1 VKRREQDAFRS
12 EYPVASSNATK
23 ESATM
28 GQARGP
34 LSDIRVIELG
44 HIVAGPSGGMIL
56 ADLGADVVKVE
67 EPRLGDQARGM
78 PNGGAAFYAY
88 NRNKRSL
95 ALDLKSEGG
104 REVFRRLVGVTD
116 VVLDNYAPGVLDR
129 LGIGYDWAAGINPR
143 VIYCSIKGFLP
154 GPYGDRPSLDE
165 LAQMMGGL
173 AYMTG
178 PAGQPL
184 RAGASVIDI
193 AAATYGVVAT
203 LAALH
208 ARDQTGR
215 GQLIRSGLFESAVFL
230 LSQHV
235 SQASLTGQAP
245 VPIPARGMGSRLG
258 WAVYRLFT
266 TSDDRQVFIAVTSNG
281 HWARFCAEFGLDD
294 LGRDPALNTNA
305 KRSANRA
312 RIIPRI
318 EEIVRGLTAAELVER
333 LERIQVPFAPLNT
346 PFDVLSDE
354 HLNEGGRLLGVR
366 GAQGQTVRV
375 PALPVDG
382 AGLPMGVRRDPP
394 ALGQHTT
401 EILTELGFADRD
413 IAELLEAH
421 VAAEGGPTLFAL
433 GPTDERS

>member
-1 VKRREQDAFRS
+1 MEH
-12 EYPVASSNATK
+12 
-23 ESATM
+23 
-28 GQARGP
+28 GHGP
-34 LSDIRVIELG
+34 LTDIRVVELG

-95 ALDLKSEGG
+95 ALDLKSEQG
-104 REVFRRLVGVTD
+104 REVFRRLVADAD

-129 LGIGYDWAAGINPR
+129 LGVGYAWGSDVNPR
-143 VIYCSIKGFLP
+143 VIYCAIKGYLP
-154 GPYGDRPSLDE
+154 GPYGNRPSLDE

-215 GQLIRSGLFESAVFL
+215 GQHITSGLFESAVFL

-235 SQASLTGQAP
+235 SQASLTGVAP

-266 TSDDRQVFIAVTSNG
+266 TRDDRRVFIAVTSNA
-281 HWARFCAEFGLDD
+281 HWSRFCAEFGMDD
-294 LGRDPALNTNA
+294 LGQDPTLNTNA
-305 KRSANRA
+305 RRSANRA

-318 EEIVRGLTAAELVER
+318 EEIVSQITADELVER
-333 LERIQVPFAPLNT
+333 LERIHVPFAPLNT
-346 PFDVLSDE
+346 PLDVLSDE
-354 HLNEGGRLLGVR
+354 HLNAAGRLLGVR
-366 GAQGQTVRV
+366 GAEGQTVQV
-375 PALPVDG
+375 PALPV
-382 AGLPMGVRRDPP
+382 AGEGVPAGVRRDPP
-394 ALGQHTT
+394 SLGQHTT
-401 EILTELGFADRD
+401 EILTELGYTDREV
-413 IAELLEAH
+413 AQLFEGH
-421 VAAEGGPTLFAL
+421 VVAEGGPTLFAL
-433 GPTDERS
+433 GPESG